1 MLRVFLLRVFSMRVF
16 SMPVFSMP
24 VFSMRAF
31 SRANALCALTLGC
44 LFCTCASAQMTE
56 AAQGADAAGPAAAV
70 SLQQGGIVQ
79 FCAPDAR
86 CRQNRHPAAAGKV
99 REIVAGNFVAAAPAS
114 WIALGERAASLCY
127 LNGASGAITCAP
139 IANGADFARATRISS
154 VGLGDGSHTLKF
166 AARSGNQASWEA
178 SYSPYLFMASLSA
191 AADLLSRHAA
201 QHDGARDSPGNPP
214 SANGGGA
221 DLCAL
226 GNGGGVTCT
235 GTDGE
240 AAPAETARAN
250 PLARRSDYQL
260 PAAQSDPNHIATVET
275 GAGAGSAA
283 GSGGSMAGGNW
294 SGADRSGAG
303 PAAPDRQCTAA
314 MNEHIASCND
324 LGRRFGDRSRQACV
338 GSAESN
344 FQECRGTPRGDDRQE
359 R

>member
-1 MLRVFLLRVFSMRVF
+1 MMRVLSMRVL
-16 SMPVFSMP
+16 
-24 VFSMRAF
+24 
-31 SRANALCALTLGC
+31 SRSGALCALTVGWL
-44 LFCTCASAQMTE
+44 LCTCASAQMPE
-56 AAQGADAAGPAAAV
+56 AAQESDAAAASAAAPAAAV

-79 FCAPDAR
+79 FCGPDAR

-127 LNGASGAITCAP
+127 LNGPSGAITCAP

-166 AARSGNQASWEA
+166 AARNGNQASWEA
-178 SYSPYLFMASLSA
+178 NYSPYLFMASLSA
-191 AADLLSRHAA
+191 AADLLSRHASR
-201 QHDGARDSPGNPP
+201 HDGARESLSNPV

-226 GNGGGVTCT
+226 GDGGGVTCT

-240 AAPAETARAN
+240 AAPPETAKPN
-250 PLARRSDYQL
+250 PLAQRSSYQ
-260 PAAQSDPNHIATVET
+260 PQAAPSDPNHIATVET
-275 GAGAGSAA
+275 GVGSGSSAGAVSGA
-283 GSGGSMAGGNW
+283 GMGGGNW
-294 SGADRSGAG
+294 SGAG
-303 PAAPDRQCTAA
+303 PATPDRQCAAA
-314 MNEHIASCND
+314 MNEQIASCND

-344 FQECRGTPRGDDRQE
+344 FQECRGAPRGDDRQE